1 MIILKIKNNA
11 GPGNQ
16 MFMYARA
23 YFLAK
28 KYGHKILIISEI
40 SGFSVRQNILQ
51 NLKLDKK
58 YIAGFIRL
66 DWTKNPLIFRIM
78 RKLIFDV
85 ILKFPFIH
93 QITQKNQES
102 RIYMDTEIL
111 ESGKIYFIDGYW
123 ECHAYFDDVRNEL
136 IEQFVPNYDL
146 DKTVKDFFEQIDANS
161 VAVHV
166 RKGDFQHFNRLIDD
180 DYYSRAANLMK
191 MRHKSAKFYILTE
204 DDDIAEKWEKEY
216 QAERIFFHTKTRYL
230 DEWYT
235 MTKCKYHIIANSTYS
250 WWSSF
255 LSNNFEKEVIIPS
268 LEEYLSAEKNNT
280 DEMYGNYYFNKVGET
295 IEC

>member
-1 MIILKIKNNA
+1 
-11 GPGNQ
+11 

-23 YFLAK
+23 YSLAK

-255 LSNNFEKEVIIPS
+255 LSDNFEKEVIVPS

-280 DEMYGNYYFNKVGET
+280 DEMYGNYYFNKAGET

>member
-23 YFLAK
+23 YSLAK

-255 LSNNFEKEVIIPS
+255 LSDNFEKEVIVPS

-280 DEMYGNYYFNKVGET
+280 DEMYGNYYFNKAGET

>member
-23 YFLAK
+23 YSLAK

-166 RKGDFQHFNRLIDD
+166 RKGDFQHFNRLIND

-255 LSNNFEKEVIIPS
+255 LSNNFEKEVIVPS

-280 DEMYGNYYFNKVGET
+280 DEMYGNYYFNKAGET

>member
-1 MIILKIKNNA
+1 
-11 GPGNQ
+11 

-23 YFLAK
+23 YSLAK

-166 RKGDFQHFNRLIDD
+166 RKGDFQHFNRLIND

-255 LSNNFEKEVIIPS
+255 LSNNFEKEVIVPS

-280 DEMYGNYYFNKVGET
+280 DEMYGNYYFNKAGET

>member
-1 MIILKIKNNA
+1 
-11 GPGNQ
+11 

-23 YFLAK
+23 YSLAK

-255 LSNNFEKEVIIPS
+255 LSNNFEKEVIVPS

-280 DEMYGNYYFNKVGET
+280 DEMYGNYYFNKAGET

>member
-23 YFLAK
+23 YSLAK

-255 LSNNFEKEVIIPS
+255 LSNNFEKEVIVPS

-280 DEMYGNYYFNKVGET
+280 DEMYGNYYFNKAGET